1 VAYRVT
7 QGRGVILVLLLLVL
21 LLLVVEVVVGLPL
34 VVGAVVARLVSSLT
48 SRQNRGV
55 SKALVTRATAINTIN
70 MIVYRELGLGPSD

>member
-1 VAYRVT
+1 MAYRVT

-48 SRQNRGV
+48 S
-55 SKALVTRATAINTIN
+55 
-70 MIVYRELGLGPSD
+70 